1 MLKIRLSQIGKPG
14 QRSYRIRVMDSR
26 RKRDS
31 GRYLD
36 DLGYWN
42 KIRKEFKLDQEKYEM
57 WLNKGAQPTDGL
69 SQMREKDSGEYK
81 LSFVRE
87 KIIQWLRNLSKN
99 KIEISLPESNFKT
112 SASKIQDLDWKIIN
126 FSALDLKNKLKE
138 DNYQLIRK
146 ELSIFSAQEKELAE
160 QIFKEL
166 KIKAILSR
174 KDNDKRVA
182 VLEDHSE
189 LPLLLS
195 PFNFEFSFAGLDK
208 TYSTRNNPIHIIEP
222 ELNKE

>member
-42 KIRKEFKLDQEKYEM
+42 KIRKEFKLDREKYEM
-57 WLNKGAQPTDGL
+57 WLNKGAQPTEGL
-69 SQMREKDSGEYK
+69 NQMCKEDSALYR

-87 KIIQWLRNLSKN
+87 KIIQWL
-99 KIEISLPESNFKT
+99 KILPEDKIKISLPESNFKP
-112 SASKIQDLDWKIIN
+112 SKIEGLDWEITN

-146 ELSIFSAQEKELAE
+146 ELSGSWAKEEELIK

-166 KIKAILSR
+166 RIETILSR
-174 KDNDKRVA
+174 RSKHGEASFIRNDDD
-182 VLEDHSE
+182 LS
-189 LPLLLS
+189 LLLK
-195 PFNFEFSFAGLDK
+195 PFNFEFSFADLGK
-208 TYSTRNNPIHIIEP
+208 IHSTRNNPIHIIEP
-222 ELNKE
+222 EPSKE